1 MLKSLLICS
10 TENIFNFWNN
20 RLGHFSV
27 AWKRTDQKMM
37 HQYGLCTRSTDITIL
52 LFEVHYRFQQELFLK
67 KSNQYYPMKTTAMDV
82 IPSTIARKQ
91 VGSIWR
97 LNCTTGIF
105 QKTTLMNFSWCQ
117 QVPSGLSNML
127 RSNNQGDDVIN
138 PHLFSRNISGVIFN
152 FIPHV
157 GLDIPRGWYT
167 K

>member
-20 RLGHFSV
+20 TLGHFSV
-27 AWKRTDQKMM
+27 AWKRSDKKMM
-37 HQYGLCTRSTDITIL
+37 HQYGLCTRSTIL
-52 LFEVHYRFQQELFLK
+52 LFEVHYRFQQELYLQ
-67 KSNQYYPMKTTAMDV
+67 KSNQYYPMKTTVMDV
-82 IPSTIARKQ
+82 IPSTIAKKQ

-105 QKTTLMNFSWCQ
+105 QETTLMNFSWCQ
-117 QVPSGLSNML
+117 QVASGLWNML
-127 RSNNQGDDVIN
+127 GSNNQGDDVIN
-138 PHLFSRNISGVIFN
+138 QHLSSRNVSGVIFN

>member
-20 RLGHFSV
+20 TLGHFSV
-27 AWKRTDQKMM
+27 AWKRADKKMM

-67 KSNQYYPMKTTAMDV
+67 KSNQYYPMKTTVMDV

-117 QVPSGLSNML
+117 QVASGLSNIL
-127 RSNNQGDDVIN
+127 RSITKVMMSLIN
-138 PHLFSRNISGVIFN
+138 IFCQEMSGN
-152 FIPHV
+152 FLKSKNWFFWNH
-157 GLDIPRGWYT
+157 
-167 K
+167 